1 MDKLTILKEKFGY
14 SSFRP
19 GQEEV
24 IDAILTGT
32 DALAVM
38 PTGAGKSLCYQI
50 PALMLDGM
58 TIVISPLIS
67 LMKDQVSA
75 LKEAGC
81 GAAFINS
88 SLSGREYMETM
99 DEITSG
105 EIKLLYIAPERLQR
119 TDTSEFAANSIPLVV
134 VDEAHCVSQWG
145 HDFRTSYLQIA
156 GFIKSIKPRPVVA
169 AFTATATVNVRED
182 IRKMLALRNPLS
194 INTGF
199 DRPNL
204 YFEVQ
209 KPKDKKTA
217 LLECL
222 YKRKEASGII
232 YCATRKTVEE
242 TCDFLLSCGFNATR
256 YHAGLIDEE
265 RRKNQDDFIYDRK
278 TVMVATNAF
287 GMGID
292 KSNVSYVIHYNMPKN
307 IESYYQEAGRA
318 GRDGSPADCV
328 LLYNGQDVQINK
340 YLITNDENG
349 EPADKELQAHNLEL
363 LKQMTFYASGHDC
376 LRRRLLAYF
385 GEKAPANCGNCSTCL
400 TEFEEADV
408 TVEARKIV
416 SCVYRL
422 KQRSRSFGKT
432 MIIDILR
439 GSKNEKI
446 LRLGF
451 DTLSTYA
458 IMSSVSAQRI
468 RLIIDHL
475 IDKAFLLVEEGEYPV
490 VTLGNA
496 EKIFNEEVRVLM
508 KLPKE
513 REKVSDKK
521 SRQEK
526 NVKLINAQN
535 ASDEKIPK
543 QSGMILLNAQNV
555 SYEKLPKQNGM
566 ILLNAQNVSYEKL
579 PKQSGSILLN
589 AQNVSYEKTSKQ
601 DNAKFLKR
609 QNPSADIDDVL
620 FDKLKK
626 LRREI
631 AAKESVPVYMVFHD
645 ANLRDMC
652 RKMPVSLVQ
661 FSNVNGVGKR
671 KLEKYGEAFTELIRE
686 YCGG

>member
-1 MDKLTILKEKFGY
+1 MDKLTILREKFGY

-24 IDAILTGT
+24 IDAILAGT
-32 DALAVM
+32 DAVAVM

-67 LMKDQVSA
+67 LMKDQVTA
-75 LKEAGC
+75 LQEAEC
-81 GAAFINS
+81 GAAFLNS
-88 SLSGREYMETM
+88 SLNGREYMETM

-105 EIKLLYIAPERLQR
+105 NIKLLYIAPERLQR
-119 TDTSEFAANSIPLVV
+119 TDSSEFAANSIPLVV

-156 GFIKSIKPRPVVA
+156 DFIKSIKPRPVVA

-182 IRKMLALRNPLS
+182 IRKLLVLRSPLCV
-194 INTGF
+194 NTGF

-209 KPKDKKTA
+209 KLKDKKGA

-242 TCDFLLSCGFNATR
+242 TCDFLISRGFNATR
-256 YHAGLIDEE
+256 YHAGLDDGE
-265 RRKNQDDFIYDRK
+265 RRKNQDDFIYDNK

-318 GRDGSPADCV
+318 GRDGSPADCI
-328 LLYNGQDVQINK
+328 LLYNGQDVRINQ
-340 YLITNDENG
+340 YLITHGEDE
-349 EPADKELQAHNLEL
+349 ESADEELQAHNLEL
-363 LKQMTFYASGHDC
+363 LKQMTFYAAGHDC

-385 GEKAPANCGNCSTCL
+385 GEKAPASCGNCSNCL
-400 TEFEEADV
+400 TEFSEIDV
-408 TVEARKIV
+408 TVEAQKIV

-422 KQRSRSFGKT
+422 KQRGRSFGKT

-446 LRLGF
+446 RRLGF
-451 DTLSTYA
+451 ETLSTYA
-458 IMSSVSAQRI
+458 IMSDVSAHRI

-475 IDKAFLLVEEGEYPV
+475 IDKGFLLLEEGEYPV
-490 VTLGNA
+490 VILGSA
-496 EKIFNEEVRVLM
+496 EGIFRGEERVLIR
-508 KLPKE
+508 LPQE
-513 REKVSDKK
+513 REKAPDKK
-521 SRQEK
+521 MPVQKSI
-526 NVKLINAQN
+526 KLIDAQN
-535 ASDEKIPK
+535 AADEKTPR
-543 QSGMILLNAQNV
+543 QSG
-555 SYEKLPKQNGM
+555 
-566 ILLNAQNVSYEKL
+566 
-579 PKQSGSILLN
+579 
-589 AQNVSYEKTSKQ
+589 
-601 DNAKFLKR
+601 AKFLEA
-609 QNPSADIDDVL
+609 QNIFDERIQKQSDVKLLETQNKPADIDDVL
-620 FDKLKK
+620 LDKLKK

-631 AAKESVPVYMVFHD
+631 AAKESVPPFIVFHD

-652 RKMPVSLVQ
+652 RRKPTSLVQ
-661 FSNVNGVGKR
+661 FSGITGVGKR
-671 KLEKYGEAFTELIRE
+671 KLEKYGEAFTELIKE
-686 YCGG
+686 YCGK